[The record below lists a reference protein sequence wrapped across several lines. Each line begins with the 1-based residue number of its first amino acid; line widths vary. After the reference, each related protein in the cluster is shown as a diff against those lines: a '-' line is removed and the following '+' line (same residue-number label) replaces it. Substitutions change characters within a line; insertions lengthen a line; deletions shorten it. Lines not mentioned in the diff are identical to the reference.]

1 MKAIPYII
9 FGICVTIYVRYVVR
23 KALND
28 PPEEE
33 RYYTSYDAMAADG
46 VDPEWDTEEWDPW
59 VDGPRG

>member
-9 FGICVTIYVRYVVR
+9 FGICATIYVRYVVR

-33 RYYTSYDAMAADG
+33 RIYSSETAVMLDDEEG
-46 VDPEWDTEEWDPW
+46 WDIEPPE
-59 VDGPRG
+59 GY

>member
-9 FGICVTIYVRYVVR
+9 FGLLATIYVRYVVR

-33 RYYTSYDAMAADG
+33 RVYDSNAAAIMDGAAD
-46 VDPEWDTEEWDPW
+46 DDEWFLEPPE
-59 VDGPRG
+59 GF

>member
-9 FGICVTIYVRYVVR
+9 FGICATIYVRYVVR

-33 RYYTSYDAMAADG
+33 RVYDSNAAAIMDGAAD
-46 VDPEWDTEEWDPW
+46 DDEWFLEPEE
-59 VDGPRG
+59 GF

>member
-33 RYYTSYDAMAADG
+33 RVYGSHAAAIMDGAAD
-46 VDPEWDTEEWDPW
+46 DDEWFLEPEE
-59 VDGPRG
+59 GF

>member
-33 RYYTSYDAMAADG
+33 RVYESHVAAIMDGAAD
-46 VDPEWDTEEWDPW
+46 DDEWFLEAP
-59 VDGPRG
+59 DGY